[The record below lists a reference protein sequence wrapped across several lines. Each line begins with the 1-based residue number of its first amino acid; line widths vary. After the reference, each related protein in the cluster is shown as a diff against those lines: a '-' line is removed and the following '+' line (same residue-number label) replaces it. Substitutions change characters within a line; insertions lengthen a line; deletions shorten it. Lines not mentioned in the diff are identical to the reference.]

1 MGPWTIKAVARTVQ
15 RGVIEDARKQGLTVG
30 QFIERLYTDWK
41 ADGRPVPVASPGS
54 GTMSTTE
61 LIEIAR
67 IAAQAKAAG
76 QGGMNDAGQVG
87 RPAAVRV
94 SAGLLPPARR
104 LPPSRK
110 AAVESEG

>member
-76 QGGMNDAGQVG
+76 RAAGRHERR
-87 RPAAVRV
+87 RPAAVRASPGECGPAAAG
-94 SAGLLPPARR
+94 SALT
-104 LPPSRK
+104 
-110 AAVESEG
+110 SEPQIGN